1 MAIVRYLVKDVD
13 ASLPFYLAL
22 GFEEVERWGPPFV
35 MLARGDLTL
44 WLSGPG
50 SSASKPLA
58 DGSVPTPGG
67 WNRLVIEV
75 ADINASVQ
83 ALRPANVKF
92 RSDPIQGPGGWQVLV
107 EDPSGN
113 PIELFSAQGR

>member
-22 GFEEVERWGPPFV
+22 GFKEMERWGPPFV
-35 MLARGDLTL
+35 MLALGDLTL
-44 WLSGPG
+44 WLSDPG

-58 DGSVPTPGG
+58 DGSVPAPGG

-75 ADINASVQ
+75 EDIEASVQ
-83 ALRPANVKF
+83 GLSPTNARL
-92 RSDPIQGPGGWQVLV
+92 RSDPIRGPGGWQVLV

-113 PIELFSAQGR
+113 PIELFQPRGP